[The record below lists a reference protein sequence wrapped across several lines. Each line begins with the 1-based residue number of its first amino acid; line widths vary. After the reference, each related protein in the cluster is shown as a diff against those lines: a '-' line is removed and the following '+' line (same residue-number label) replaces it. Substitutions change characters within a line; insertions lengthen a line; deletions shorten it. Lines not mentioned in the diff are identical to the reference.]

1 VSPRHRRD
9 SYEKTQ
15 IMRHPKNLLP
25 SSSEQVKQADKVLKA
40 AAELLE
46 QRRRFTDQPNYMR
59 IRGLLTRWV
68 NRSTPAWADR
78 HLTIVVSTKR
88 ERLPAWHRE
97 EECDPSITTVS
108 ALPRQGTR
116 DSENRQGWVVQPY
129 RNQMILEFLHSRSP
143 RRGPT
148 LHGVRMHT

>member
-1 VSPRHRRD
+1 MSPRHRRD

-68 NRSTPAWADR
+68 NRPTLAWTDR
-78 HLTIVVSTKR
+78 HLTILVAKR

-129 RNQMILEFLHSRSP
+129 RSQIILKFLHSRSP
-143 RRGPT
+143 RRGPI
-148 LHGVRMHT
+148 LHGMRMHT